1 MSLTLHGRVQ
11 DTTKTIAQG
20 MNVENKSA
28 VRVLPDIQSLVS
40 RELNWRLSCLVA
52 VRIQTGG
59 RGRGPRCVQPHDPAA
74 HG

>member
-28 VRVLPDIQSLVS
+28 VRAQSWIS
-40 RELNWRLSCLVA
+40 NRLSRGSSFGACVLVL
-52 VRIQTGG
+52 
-59 RGRGPRCVQPHDPAA
+59 
-74 HG
+74 